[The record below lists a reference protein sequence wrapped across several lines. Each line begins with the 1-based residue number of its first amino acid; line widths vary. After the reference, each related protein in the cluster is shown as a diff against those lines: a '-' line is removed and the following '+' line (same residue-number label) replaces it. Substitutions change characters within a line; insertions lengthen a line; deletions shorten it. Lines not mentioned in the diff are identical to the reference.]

1 MKFAYT
7 DSFNFIKIKKYI
19 RWSIRRINM
28 KDKKVK
34 KITSIMAST
43 VVVLLLGGIW
53 IDSYYSKMERKNY
66 QLENTNSFVAE
77 ELNED
82 SGDLYVAA
90 KKVLEDGFVSEEK
103 LEYIIAEVKL
113 VNEKLFFLGGHDRI
127 LFYTVPYGEISNNS
141 YFEAKDNVYYLNG
154 KTKEVFQDIVEC
166 TEIISNWKA
175 PNNMRE
181 KNLYTDNIE
190 KQWKDSIDELTSSL
204 NQWKDTTN
212 SH

>member
-103 LEYIIAEVKL
+103 LEYIIAKVKL

>member
-1 MKFAYT
+1 
-7 DSFNFIKIKKYI
+7 
-19 RWSIRRINM
+19 M

-113 VNEKLFFLGGHDRI
+113 VNEKLFFLNGNDRI
-127 LFYTVPYGEISNNS
+127 LFYTVPYGEISNKS